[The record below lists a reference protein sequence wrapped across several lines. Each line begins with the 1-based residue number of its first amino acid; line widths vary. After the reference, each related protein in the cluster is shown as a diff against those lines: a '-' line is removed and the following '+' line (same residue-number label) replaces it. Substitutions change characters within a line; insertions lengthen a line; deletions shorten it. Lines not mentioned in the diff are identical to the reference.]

1 MLTDFW
7 VASCVFLNEL
17 RSGSVCSLYV
27 ARIVVLADKIF
38 VFRTKWALV
47 LWVSPCLDVLQ
58 RTVLFLSADF
68 LGRAVVL

>member
-7 VASCVFLNEL
+7 VASYVFLNEL

-47 LWVSPCLDVLQ
+47 L
-58 RTVLFLSADF
+58 
-68 LGRAVVL
+68 